1 MAKLSARKKRVKR
14 VVNIGEVAPEAVVGV
29 DALDGRIEAI
39 QLLIPLGLQAV
50 AAELERAVVEL
61 VGARYERKAADQPL
75 RRWGSQ
81 RGSVYL
87 GDQKLPVEVPRVR
100 NVADDSEI
108 SLAAYQTLQTPR
120 NLDEGLLRRMLKGI
134 ATRNY
139 EGCAETIPETFGL
152 SSSTVSRRY
161 VKATARKLAQ
171 FQERSLEEY
180 DLVALFLDGK
190 SFADEQIIIALGVT
204 LDGQKIPLGFVQAAT
219 ENERVCRRFLADL
232 VDRGLQYEAGLLV
245 VIDGAKGLYKA
256 VMSTLKGYASVQRCQ
271 YHKRKNVE
279 SYLPKCEQ
287 SRIRRKMEVAYSK
300 PTYEGAS
307 KALEALRPELE
318 LMNQSALSSLEEGME
333 ETLTLHRLGLIPTLG
348 QSFRTTNC
356 IENVNSLLHQ
366 LTHNVRRWTNSAQRH
381 RWVATA
387 LLDIEPRLRRIKG
400 CRHLPMLRQAL
411 QTELGIK
418 QLAKAG

>member
-1 MAKLSARKKRVKR
+1 VAKLSARKKRVKR

-61 VGARYERKAADQPL
+61 AGARYERKAADQPL

-418 QLAKAG
+418 QLAMVG

>member
-61 VGARYERKAADQPL
+61 AGARYERKAADQPL

-418 QLAKAG
+418 QLAMVG

>member
-61 VGARYERKAADQPL
+61 AGARYERKAADQPL

-171 FQERSLEEY
+171 FQERSLQEY

-418 QLAKAG
+418 QLAMVG

>member
-61 VGARYERKAADQPL
+61 AGARYERKAADQPL

-134 ATRNY
+134 STRNY

-418 QLAKAG
+418 QLAMVG

>member
-1 MAKLSARKKRVKR
+1 MAKWPPKL
-14 VVNIGEVAPEAVVGV
+14 
-29 DALDGRIEAI
+29 
-39 QLLIPLGLQAV
+39 LLIPLGLQAV

-61 VGARYERKAADQPL
+61 AGARYERKAADQPL

-245 VIDGAKGLYKA
+245 VIDGAKGLHSA
-256 VMSTLKGYASVQRCQ
+256 VTSVFLGHACVQRCQ
-271 YHKRKNVE
+271 YHKQEHRVLLAQE
-279 SYLPKCEQ
+279 
-287 SRIRRKMEVAYSK
+287 RAVADPPQDGGWS
-300 PTYEGAS
+300 
-307 KALEALRPELE
+307 
-318 LMNQSALSSLEEGME
+318 
-333 ETLTLHRLGLIPTLG
+333 
-348 QSFRTTNC
+348 
-356 IENVNSLLHQ
+356 
-366 LTHNVRRWTNSAQRH
+366 
-381 RWVATA
+381 
-387 LLDIEPRLRRIKG
+387 
-400 CRHLPMLRQAL
+400 
-411 QTELGIK
+411 
-418 QLAKAG
+418 

>member
-1 MAKLSARKKRVKR
+1 VAKLSARKKRVKR

-29 DALDGRIEAI
+29 DALGGRIEAI

-61 VGARYERKAADQPL
+61 AGARYERKAADQPL

-418 QLAKAG
+418 QLAMVG

>member
-61 VGARYERKAADQPL
+61 AGARYERKAADQPL

-287 SRIRRKMEVAYSK
+287 SRIRRKIEVAYSK

-400 CRHLPMLRQAL
+400 CRPLPMLRQAL

-418 QLAKAG
+418 QLAMVG

>member
-1 MAKLSARKKRVKR
+1 VAKLSARKKRVKR

-87 GDQKLPVEVPRVR
+87 GDQKLPVEVPWVR

-418 QLAKAG
+418 QLAMVG

>member
-1 MAKLSARKKRVKR
+1 MGKLSARKKGVKR
-14 VVNIGEVAPEAVVGV
+14 TVEIGNMTSEAVSRVEDL
-29 DALDGRIEAI
+29 DARIEAI

-50 AAELERAVVEL
+50 TDELQQAVVEL
-61 VGARYERKAADQPL
+61 VGARYQRKASDQPL

-87 GDQKLPVEVPRVR
+87 GDQKLPVAVPRVR
-100 NVADDSEI
+100 NVDDDSEV
-108 SLAAYQTLQTPR
+108 SLDAYQALQTPR
-120 NLDEGLLRRMLKGI
+120 NMDQGLLLRMLKGI

-411 QTELGIK
+411 QAELGTK
-418 QLAKAG
+418 QLAKAS